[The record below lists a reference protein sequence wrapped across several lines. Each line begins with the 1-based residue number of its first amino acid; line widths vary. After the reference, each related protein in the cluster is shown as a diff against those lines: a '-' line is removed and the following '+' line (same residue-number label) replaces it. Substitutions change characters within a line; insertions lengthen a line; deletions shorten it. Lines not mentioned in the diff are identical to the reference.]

1 MNAVPG
7 YRRIAVVLFNLG
19 GPDGPA
25 AVRPFLQNLFSDP
38 AIIGAPS
45 LVRLP
50 LAAFLA
56 RSREKSA
63 VANYALMGGGSPIL
77 EETQSQAAALEHALV
92 RRMPGAEIKVV
103 VAMRHWRPFT
113 ADAAREVAAFGPT
126 DVVLCPL
133 YPQYSTTTTASSLRE
148 WSRHYH
154 GSGEARA
161 ICCWYGNAGLI
172 EAHAQ
177 QIEKIWREAGQP
189 NVRLLFSAHGLP
201 ERVAQSGDPYQWQ
214 VQATCAAIATRLG
227 ASWDWRICYQSR
239 VGPLK
244 WIGPSTPEAI
254 TDAAG
259 DRLGVLIDP
268 VAFVSEHIETLV
280 ELDLEYAELALRVG
294 APVYLRAPVVGVLE
308 PFIEG
313 AADAVERAL
322 GHNKVCPDGA
332 ACPERYSRCGRRP
345 RETPR

>member
-1 MNAVPG
+1 MSG
-7 YRRIAVVLFNLG
+7 RTAVVLFNLG
-19 GPDGPA
+19 GPDSPE
-25 AVRPFLQNLFSDP
+25 AVEPFLFNLFSDP
-38 AIIGAPS
+38 AII
-45 LVRLP
+45 RLP
-50 LAAFLA
+50 QPFRWLIARTISRRRAPVAAAIYAELGGSSPLLANTERQATALAAEL
-56 RSREKSA
+56 
-63 VANYALMGGGSPIL
+63 GGGF
-77 EETQSQAAALEHALV
+77 
-92 RRMPGAEIKVV
+92 KVF
-103 VAMRHWRPFT
+103 VAMRYWHPRVPETISKVIAWQPDR
-113 ADAAREVAAFGPT
+113 VI
-126 DVVLCPL
+126 LLPL
-133 YPQYSTTTTASSLRE
+133 YPQLSTTTTGSSVVEWRAAAKQLKLTAPETLVCCYPEEPGFVAAVAERLRE
-148 WSRHYH
+148 AF
-154 GSGEARA
+154 G
-161 ICCWYGNAGLI
+161 
-172 EAHAQ
+172 
-177 QIEKIWREAGQP
+177 
-189 NVRLLFSAHGLP
+189 RLADPTGPRRVLFSAHGLP
-201 ERVAQSGDPYQWQ
+201 ERVVAAGDPYQWQ

-322 GHNKVCPDGA
+322 GHSKVCPDGA